1 MTKSN
6 GGQMAQIAPMVPLN
20 TTHANGFVTT
30 GVEKRWTLSDHCGD
44 EMHDVFIVISEG
56 ADGEHIGRTF
66 YAADDDDARRTHQE
80 NYADEPIVEVHQ

>member
-1 MTKSN
+1 
-6 GGQMAQIAPMVPLN
+6 MAQIAPVLPLD
-20 TTHANGFVTT
+20 TTHANGFVIAA
-30 GVEKRWTLSDHCGD
+30 VEKRCTPSDHCGD

-66 YAADDDDARRTHQE
+66 YAADDDDARQTHQE

>member
-6 GGQMAQIAPMVPLN
+6 GGQMAQIAPVVPLD
-20 TTHANGFVTT
+20 TTHANGFVPA

-56 ADGEHIGRTF
+56 RDGEHVARTF
-66 YAADDDDARRTHQE
+66 YAADDDDARQTHQE
-80 NYADEPIVEVHQ
+80 NYADEPIVAVHQ